1 MQKKIIALAVAGL
14 ASTAAFA
21 QSNVTIYGIADVY
34 YANARASGMSS
45 QNVINSGG
53 LSGSRLGFKGTEALG
68 NGISALFTLEYGLD
82 LDANTGI
89 GNSSAGARQ
98 QMVGLTGGFGTVVA
112 GRLQTAGYDFAC
124 STNPLGGSALDAMH
138 KLGVGNDLSLLSC
151 SGAGR
156 ANNAAAYISPNF
168 GGFTV
173 AVNHGRVT
181 EAANSFATGKDAYAN
196 LLTGVYNNGPIAAN
210 LTYSKISMANTA
222 GSDDLVEYGL
232 GGSYDFKMAKV
243 FGAYQTAK
251 TGDLSRNNKW
261 QLSGAIPVGT
271 AGSVVV
277 EYARNGIK
285 STAAS
290 DNSVAWTLAYTH
302 SLSKRTTA
310 YGGYTRVSNDDSAA
324 RGALIAPTL
333 GGNSSVIAAG
343 VRHTF

>member
-21 QSNVTIYGIADVY
+21 QSNVTIYGVADVY
-34 YANARASGMSS
+34 YANARATGMDS

-53 LSGSRLGFKGTEALG
+53 LSGSRIGFKGTEALG
-68 NGISALFTLEYGLD
+68 NGISALFTLEYGVD
-82 LDANTGI
+82 VDANTGL

-98 QMVGLTGGFGTVVA
+98 QMVGLTGGFGTIVA

-124 STNPLGGSALDAMH
+124 STNPIGGSALDPMA
-138 KLGVGNDLSLLSC
+138 KLGVATLLSC
-151 SGAGR
+151 GQAGR
-156 ANNAAAYISPNF
+156 ADNAAAYISPNF

-181 EAANSFATGKDAYAN
+181 EAANSFVTGKDAYAN
-196 LLTGVYNNGPIAAN
+196 LLTGVYSNGPIAAN
-210 LTYSKISMANTA
+210 LTYSKVTLANTEA
-222 GSDDLVEYGL
+222 SDDIVEYGL
-232 GGSYDFKMAKV
+232 GGSFDFKMAKV

-251 TGDLSRNNKW
+251 SGNASRNNKW
-261 QLSGAIPVGT
+261 QLSGAIPVG
-271 AGSVVV
+271 AGAIVV
-277 EYARNGIK
+277 EYAKNSIK

-290 DNSVAWTLAYTH
+290 DNSRAWNLSYTH

-310 YGGYTRVSNDDSAA
+310 YAGYTRVSNDEFASRA
-324 RGALIAPTL
+324 ALIAPEA
-333 GGNSSVIAAG
+333 GGKSSVVAMG